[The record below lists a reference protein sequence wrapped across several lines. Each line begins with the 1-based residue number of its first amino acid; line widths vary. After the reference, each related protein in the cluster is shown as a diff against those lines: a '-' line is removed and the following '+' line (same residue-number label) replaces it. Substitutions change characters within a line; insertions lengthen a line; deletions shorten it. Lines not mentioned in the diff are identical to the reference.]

1 MGEKRE
7 VERSSQLPVGW
18 KSMKR
23 PEPSG
28 REINYHI
35 SPEGKHFRSL
45 TSALASIKHATE
57 PSFVEASAIAAA
69 PEPEPEPS
77 ATEPSF
83 VEASAIAAAEP
94 EPVNPTVPG
103 SVYLIRKAECQP
115 NVYKVGYTDNADNKR
130 VMSYLSGS
138 EILGVHQIKNPRSVE
153 DKLKKVF
160 EAKYSLFVGKEYFK
174 CDNKIEIQ
182 ILFNRTVLTLLES
195 EVLHNI

>member
-7 VERSSQLPVGW
+7 VKRSSQLPAGW

-35 SPEGKHFRSL
+35 SPEGKNFRSL
-45 TSALASIKHATE
+45 TSALASIKH
-57 PSFVEASAIAAA
+57 
-69 PEPEPEPS
+69 

-160 EAKYSLFVGKEYFK
+160 EAKYSLFAGKEYFK

-182 ILFNRTVLTLLES
+182 ILFNRTVNTLLES
-195 EVLHNI
+195 EALANI

>member
-1 MGEKRE
+1 MGVPWE
-7 VERSSQLPVGW
+7 VERHPKLPVGW
-18 KSMKR
+18 KSMRRK
-23 PEPSG
+23 ETSG
-28 REINYHI
+28 REVNNHM
-35 SPEGKHFRSL
+35 SPEDKNFRSL
-45 TSALASIKHATE
+45 KSALDS
-57 PSFVEASAIAAA
+57 IAAA
-69 PEPEPEPS
+69 P
-77 ATEPSF
+77 EPSF

-130 VMSYLSGS
+130 VLSYLSGS

-160 EAKYSLFVGKEYFK
+160 EAKYSLFAGKEYFK

>member
-1 MGEKRE
+1 MVILLKKYHPYIYILRMGEKRE

-69 PEPEPEPS
+69 
-77 ATEPSF
+77 
-83 VEASAIAAAEP
+83 EP

-115 NVYKVGYTDNADNKR
+115 NVYKVGYT
-130 VMSYLSGS
+130 
-138 EILGVHQIKNPRSVE
+138 E
-153 DKLKKVF
+153 
-160 EAKYSLFVGKEYFK
+160 YSLFVGKEYFK